1 MYEGLFDKVVSGVKS
16 GVQFLKNILKRMLSY
31 IWNKVKAL
39 LVSSIDKVQEILGVK
54 LDVSN
59 GNPKVRF

>member
-1 MYEGLFDKVVSGVKS
+1 
-16 GVQFLKNILKRMLSY
+16 MLSY

-39 LVSSIDKVQEILGVK
+39 LVSGIDKVQEILGVK